1 MFKTIFSKRFTI
13 TLATILLSFTFAG
26 VFLYNFLGNYIMDT
40 KGAMMQ
46 EHAEKVRELTALL
59 LDADNSYVEKLYF
72 STLASSSDSLQAAV
86 FVTDTTGMVV
96 ISSGTYNA
104 PKVGTM
110 IENHITKQ
118 VQNGETVREI
128 SNFGN
133 GFSQQ
138 VLTVAMP
145 FTYKEKNNGGI
156 YLVASLPEI
165 YSSRAELFQK
175 FIIAGL
181 IGLLFA
187 FIATFL
193 LSKMFSRPIRKMK
206 AIVEKIADGQFEER
220 VSIKSDGELMELA
233 DSINAMADSLSQLE
247 EMRSS
252 FVANVSHELRSPL
265 TSIMGY
271 IDGMLD
277 GTIEKKEQEKYLQIV
292 KDETKRLTRLV
303 NSLLTASRYEDKQVQ
318 LSRGIFD
325 INELVRVTVLGF
337 EAPVTE
343 KSIEIFVSFH
353 SENLFVK
360 GDEDSYKQVVTNL
373 IDNAVKFT
381 PEHGK
386 IKITSYKAMGKVY
399 VSVNNTGTVISRED
413 MKHLFDRF
421 YKTDASRGDKKGTGL
436 GLYIVKNILLKQG
449 QNIAVQSDELNGTTF
464 TFTAEPAKSETK

>member
-1 MFKTIFSKRFTI
+1 
-13 TLATILLSFTFAG
+13 
-26 VFLYNFLGNYIMDT
+26 
-40 KGAMMQ
+40 
-46 EHAEKVRELTALL
+46 
-59 LDADNSYVEKLYF
+59 
-72 STLASSSDSLQAAV
+72 
-86 FVTDTTGMVV
+86 
-96 ISSGTYNA
+96 
-104 PKVGTM
+104 
-110 IENHITKQ
+110 
-118 VQNGETVREI
+118 
-128 SNFGN
+128 
-133 GFSQQ
+133 
-138 VLTVAMP
+138 
-145 FTYKEKNNGGI
+145 
-156 YLVASLPEI
+156 
-165 YSSRAELFQK
+165 
-175 FIIAGL
+175 
-181 IGLLFA
+181 
-187 FIATFL
+187 
-193 LSKMFSRPIRKMK
+193 
-206 AIVEKIADGQFEER
+206 
-220 VSIKSDGELMELA
+220 
-233 DSINAMADSLSQLE
+233 
-247 EMRSS
+247 
-252 FVANVSHELRSPL
+252 
-265 TSIMGY
+265 
-271 IDGMLD
+271 MLD